1 MKRTTVKVK
10 SIKNKEI
17 LTKRT
22 TAIMTITIQNKKRRS
37 KNKFNNKYNLKFPS
51 KTLKLYH

>member
-1 MKRTTVKVK
+1 MKRITVKVK

-22 TAIMTITIQNKKRRS
+22 TAIMTITIQNKK
-37 KNKFNNKYNLKFPS
+37 KKVKK
-51 KTLKLYH
+51 